1 MKLPV
6 PSCKISR
13 QWHPCPNCQSS
24 IPIDV
29 TTAIESDDDFAHFC
43 IHRLNRAQCC
53 FCGSQV
59 EAPVRITM
67 MPNCEE
73 IPNHDCVPLAL
84 LKDPE
89 ILDDLLHNTPEGLR
103 RVYSYDELERSVEAC
118 IRLHVRRRGLTM
130 EEFEA
135 ESPA

>member
-1 MKLPV
+1 MNLLIP
-6 PSCKISR
+6 PSNISR
-13 QWHPCPNCQSS
+13 QWHPCPKCEAS

-29 TTAIESDDDFAHFC
+29 MSVIESDNDFAHFC
-43 IHRLNRAQCC
+43 IKRLNRAQCC

-59 EAPVRITM
+59 EAPVRVIM

-89 ILDDLLHNTPEGLR
+89 ILDDLLHNNPEGLR
-103 RVYSYDELERSVEAC
+103 RVYSIDELERSIEAC